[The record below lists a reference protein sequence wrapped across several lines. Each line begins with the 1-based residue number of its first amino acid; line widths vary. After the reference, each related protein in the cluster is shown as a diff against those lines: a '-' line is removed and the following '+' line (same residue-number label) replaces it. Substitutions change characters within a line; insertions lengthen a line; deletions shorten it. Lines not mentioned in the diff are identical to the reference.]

1 MCSHL
6 ILGSW
11 FEVALV
17 LQDPL
22 VSPFAIWAAS
32 QSKLEF
38 ECSEQS
44 ADDVSTGAKSEHQ
57 EVSSRVRL
65 CLMCVQYGKGGDS
78 ATILPPTL
86 P

>member
-1 MCSHL
+1 MGSHL
-6 ILGSW
+6 IPGSW

-38 ECSEQS
+38 ECSEQR
-44 ADDVSTGAKSEHQ
+44 ADDASTGAKSEHQ
-57 EVSSRVRL
+57 EVSSRISNGPRFI
-65 CLMCVQYGKGGDS
+65 Q
-78 ATILPPTL
+78 
-86 P
+86 